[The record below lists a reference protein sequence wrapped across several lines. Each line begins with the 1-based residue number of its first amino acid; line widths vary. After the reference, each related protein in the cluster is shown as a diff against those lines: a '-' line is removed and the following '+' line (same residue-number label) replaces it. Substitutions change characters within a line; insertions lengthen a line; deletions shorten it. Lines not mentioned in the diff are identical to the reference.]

1 MSGPASTTLP
11 DGTIVSLRRIKLPLA
26 TLHVAEAGPP
36 AGQPVLLLHGFPEFW
51 WGWRHQIGP
60 LAAAGFRVIAPDLRG
75 YNQSDKPT
83 DLDSYRLD
91 RLGSDVVALAD
102 ALGHERVHLAGHDWG
117 GIVACWVA
125 ARHPERVIR
134 LAILNAPHPD
144 AVWPTIR
151 RDPVQL
157 LRSFYVG
164 LFQPP
169 AIPEAF
175 LRANDYAALARA
187 LTATSRPGTFGEG
200 ELDRYRESWRQ
211 PGALTAMLNW
221 YRALVRRRPERTGRV
236 RAPTLV
242 LWGVRD
248 HALGPT
254 VASES
259 VSFCDRGLVQRFE
272 TATHWLQHEEP
283 EAVNAA
289 LLAFLNG

>member
-1 MSGPASTTLP
+1 
-11 DGTIVSLRRIKLPLA
+11 LA

-36 AGQPVLLLHGFPEFW
+36 AGPPVLLLHGFPEFW
-51 WGWRHQIGP
+51 WGWRRQIGP

-259 VSFCDRGLVQRFE
+259 VKFCDRGRVQRFE